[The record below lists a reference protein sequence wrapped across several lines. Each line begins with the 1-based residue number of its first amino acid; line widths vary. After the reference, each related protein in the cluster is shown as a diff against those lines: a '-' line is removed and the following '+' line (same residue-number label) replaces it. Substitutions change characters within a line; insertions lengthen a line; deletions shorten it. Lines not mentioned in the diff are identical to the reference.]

1 MISRDEAL
9 AMIGDIENYH
19 IERTSS
25 TDNMKK
31 FCEAICAFSNDMPG
45 SGKNG
50 YLILGAHDNGKLSG
64 LRVDDKLYKTITAIR
79 SDGNI
84 LPFPSMSVEKSL
96 RRLDHWLAAHRNE
109 LFITNMQGE
118 RLLCKQDLAKVLG
131 IARPTLDRWLSSKWL
146 KDCRDHSREGD
157 SIYYYSADA
166 IKSALE
172 KYLLKEDNS
181 N

>member
-1 MISRDEAL
+1 MPRRRK
-9 AMIGDIENYH
+9 IEIKASELECY
-19 IERTSS
+19 ETLVAELSKRAEFA
-25 TDNMKK
+25 D
-31 FCEAICAFSNDMPG
+31 FDMA
-45 SGKNG
+45 S
-50 YLILGAHDNGKLSG
+50 
-64 LRVDDKLYKTITAIR
+64 LRVWAYESCEQELK
-79 SDGNI
+79 G
-84 LPFPSMSVEKSL
+84 VEKSL

-157 SIYYYSADA
+157 SIYYYSADS

>member
-1 MISRDEAL
+1 MSRRRK
-9 AMIGDIENYH
+9 IEIKASELECY
-19 IERTSS
+19 
-25 TDNMKK
+25 
-31 FCEAICAFSNDMPG
+31 DM
-45 SGKNG
+45 
-50 YLILGAHDNGKLSG
+50 LVAELSKREEFANFDMAS
-64 LRVDDKLYKTITAIR
+64 LRVWAYESYEQELK
-79 SDGNI
+79 G
-84 LPFPSMSVEKSL
+84 VEKSL

-118 RLLCKQDLAKVLG
+118 RLLCKQDLAKALG

-146 KDCRDHSREGD
+146 KDCQDHSREGD
-157 SIYYYSADA
+157 NIYYYSADA